1 MEFWNDVIVEKS
13 YSLLVKLKGR
23 YDFVLIGGWA
33 VYLYTRSE
41 KSKDI
46 DIIVDYP
53 ELQRIAKEA
62 AIKKN
67 ERLKKYEIS
76 IEGVSIGIYLPYY
89 SKLALPVEK
98 IMENV
103 LVIEGFKVPKIEYLL
118 ALKQQ
123 AELDRKASVKGMKDR
138 IDILSLLLSGNVHL
152 DAYAGILG
160 EHKNEIL
167 ERLKTITNGLE
178 EYRYLGIADPRK
190 IKKTRKKLRDEIE
203 SMIWAERQ

>member
-13 YSLLVKLKGR
+13 YSLLVKLKRR

-67 ERLKKYEIS
+67 ERLHKYEIS
-76 IEGVSIGIYLPYY
+76 IEGVSVDIYLPYY
-89 SKLALPVEK
+89 SRLALPVEK

-103 LVIEGFKVPKIEYLL
+103 LVIEGFKVPRIEYLL

-123 AELDRKASVKGMKDR
+123 AELERRASVKGMKDR
-138 IDILSLLLSGNVHL
+138 IDILSLLLSGNVNL

-160 EHKNEIL
+160 EHKKEIL
-167 ERLKTITNGLE
+167 ERLKAIINGRE
-178 EYRYLGIADPRK
+178 EYRYLGIADPGK
-190 IKKTRKKLRDEIE
+190 IKKIREKLRDEIE
-203 SMIWAERQ
+203 SVR